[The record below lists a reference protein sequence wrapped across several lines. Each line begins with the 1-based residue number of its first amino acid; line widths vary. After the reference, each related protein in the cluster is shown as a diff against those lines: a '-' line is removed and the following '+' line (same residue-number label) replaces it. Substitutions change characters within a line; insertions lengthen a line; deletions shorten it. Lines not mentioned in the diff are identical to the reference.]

1 MENIINLSAH
11 ATQSAAIGEWA
22 TAMAGFHAEL
32 LPIRK
37 DGEAKQ
43 NVKGKD
49 GNTYPVTRRYLS
61 LDGILDAVRPI
72 LARHGLFVT
81 QELTGSG
88 VATTIFHKSGQFRT
102 SIMETSAAWEGS
114 PMTNSIQNAGGSFTY
129 LKRYALAAALAI
141 SADEDSDGA
150 DHQPAQKKP
159 SSQQKPLQSEKK
171 DMTPE
176 QVSKAKLVS
185 EVGKCFA
192 DINPSEELT
201 IAIYQKVWGVESG
214 KGFFQAVP
222 LDKISEGLEKLR
234 TFAHEYREY
243 KLYCAE
249 KKEQPKHS
257 DALDYLEKA
266 VNSPV

>member
-1 MENIINLSAH
+1 MENNIINLSAH

-88 VATTIFHKSGQFRT
+88 VSTTIFHKSGQFRT
-102 SIMETSAAWEGS
+102 SIMETSAQWEGS

-150 DHQPAQKKP
+150 DHQPQKPAQKPAQAQPKQDGGQLAEVARMKKIMRDIAP
-159 SSQQKPLQSEKK
+159 SQDLGVKIMQELYGVAS
-171 DMTPE
+171 
-176 QVSKAKLVS
+176 SKEA
-185 EVGKCFA
+185 
-192 DINPSEELT
+192 
-201 IAIYQKVWGVESG
+201 
-214 KGFFQAVP
+214 
-222 LDKISEGLEKLR
+222 EGLAAKALMVANNDAI
-234 TFAHEYREY
+234 TFHHEYKEY
-243 KLYCAE
+243 MLYCE
-249 KKEQPKHS
+249 GKKELPDPEYIEGLIKKS
-257 DALDYLEKA
+257 K
-266 VNSPV
+266 NSIL

>member
-11 ATQSAAIGEWA
+11 ATQSTMIGEWA
-22 TAMAGFHAEL
+22 AAMVAFHAEL

-43 NVKGKD
+43 MVKSKD
-49 GNTYPVTRRYLS
+49 GNQYPVTRRYLS

-72 LARHGLFVT
+72 LAKHSLFVT

-102 SIMETSAAWEGS
+102 SIMETSAQWEGS

-150 DHQPAQKKP
+150 DHQP
-159 SSQQKPLQSEKK
+159 QKPVQKMAAQAKQPTANGEQLAEIARMKK
-171 DMTPE
+171 IMRDIAP
-176 QVSKAKLVS
+176 SKDL
-185 EVGKCFA
+185 
-192 DINPSEELT
+192 
-201 IAIYQKVWGVESG
+201 GV
-214 KGFFQAVP
+214 
-222 LDKISEGLEKLR
+222 KIMQWLYGVASSKEAEGLTANALMVANNDAI
-234 TFAHEYREY
+234 TFNHEYNEY
-243 KLYCAE
+243 MLYCE
-249 KKEQPKHS
+249 GKKELPDPEHIEGLIKKS
-257 DALDYLEKA
+257 K
-266 VNSPV
+266 NSIL

>member
-1 MENIINLSAH
+1 MESIIINLSAH
-11 ATQSAAIGEWA
+11 ATQSASIGEWA
-22 TAMAGFHAEL
+22 TAMAEFHAEL

-49 GNTYPVTRRYLS
+49 GNIYLVTRRYLS

-102 SIMETSAAWEGS
+102 SIMETSAVWEGS

-150 DHQPAQKKP
+150 DHQPQKPAQKPAQAQAKQDDGQLAEVARMKKIMRDIAP
-159 SSQQKPLQSEKK
+159 SIELGSKIIQAFYGVPGSKEAETLKTETLKAGNEYAVTFYEEYRQYMDYFKQKNEL
-171 DMTPE
+171 PE
-176 QVSKAKLVS
+176 QKDIDGLIEKAKRL
-185 EVGKCFA
+185 
-192 DINPSEELT
+192 
-201 IAIYQKVWGVESG
+201 
-214 KGFFQAVP
+214 P
-222 LDKISEGLEKLR
+222 L
-234 TFAHEYREY
+234 
-243 KLYCAE
+243 
-249 KKEQPKHS
+249 
-257 DALDYLEKA
+257 
-266 VNSPV
+266 